1 MEIAMCRSKWFLPL
15 FAVLLGFAM
24 FVAEWIGGHPLDGVY
39 AGAVIVAFGLVVL
52 LGGIRSETIRGLRGD
67 GRDERFRRI
76 DVTATALAGSV
87 LIGTVIIAWMIEV
100 ARGNSGSPYGWLGA
114 VAGLTYLA
122 AIAFMRWRG

>member
-1 MEIAMCRSKWFLPL
+1 MEIAMTRSKWFLPL

-24 FVAEWIGGHPLDGVY
+24 FVAEWIGGHPLDGLY
-39 AGAVIVAFGLVVL
+39 AGAVIVGFGLVVL

-67 GRDERFRRI
+67 GKDERFHRI
-76 DVTATALAGSV
+76 DTAATALAGSV

-114 VAGLTYLA
+114 IAGLTYLG
-122 AIAFMRWRG
+122 AIGFMRWRR